1 MNKNI
6 IYKININNLFNY
18 KNRYKIKI
26 TVNYKT
32 NKLILKNN

>member
-1 MNKNI
+1 MNKSI

-18 KNRYKIKI
+18 KNKI